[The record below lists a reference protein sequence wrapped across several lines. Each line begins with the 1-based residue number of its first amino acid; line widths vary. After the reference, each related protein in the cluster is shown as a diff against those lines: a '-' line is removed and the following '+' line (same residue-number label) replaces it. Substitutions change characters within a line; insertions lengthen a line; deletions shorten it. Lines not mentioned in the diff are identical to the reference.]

1 MSEPE
6 VEVFF
11 RFSLV
16 SRRKLTHFNDKIT
29 RGMPAIEGG
38 IFRTL

>member
-11 RFSLV
+11 LFSLV

-29 RGMPAIEGG
+29 RGMTA
-38 IFRTL
+38 T